1 MPRSNQCA
9 EHSIKVMQELYSAC
23 KNKDK
28 LKLKFILSN
37 LIRNK
42 KLRLDTKWFIG
53 EAFNTFVST
62 FFSSK

>member
-1 MPRSNQCA
+1 M
-9 EHSIKVMQELYSAC
+9 K
-23 KNKDK
+23 K
-28 LKLKFILSN
+28 LNLLMMKF

-62 FFSSK
+62 FFSSSFLFLIKNSVYCIV